1 MSAVKSA
8 YTSTKLF
15 HEIQRMVERQCLV
28 ANKNISRRVNNG
40 WKVFVP
46 YTKSVIEVLGAQK
59 VFIHKGTRMDC
70 LGGHSMRLEKHLLW
84 EVDGKS
90 DWIEVEKKYGFK
102 HVSNNSGLGKV
113 KLSMEQFRN

>member
-1 MSAVKSA
+1 
-8 YTSTKLF
+8 
-15 HEIQRMVERQCLV
+15 MVERQCLV
-28 ANKNISRRVNNG
+28 ANKNMSRRVNNG
-40 WKVFVP
+40 S
-46 YTKSVIEVLGAQK
+46 KSVIEVLGAQK
-59 VFIHKGTRMDC
+59 VFIHKGVGMDC